1 MTDKFL
7 FFMIN
12 IFSMLLNRKTT
23 TKKLYVQIIPDGMT
37 TKQFRYCDIIT
48 FRLLCPNSSSKNI
61 NIYIN
66 IISKYYSRKKGVHWK
81 QELKGNQ
88 EKNIQFSTTFHA
100 FN

>member
-1 MTDKFL
+1 
-7 FFMIN
+7 
-12 IFSMLLNRKTT
+12 MLLNSKMKLKNRK
-23 TKKLYVQIIPDGMT
+23 KREILYVQIIPDGMT

-48 FRLLCPNSSSKNI
+48 FRLLCPNSSS
-61 NIYIN
+61 NIYNN
-66 IISKYYSRKKGVHWK
+66 IYRQYYSHTTKKGVHWK